1 MFIIL
6 SGSSGVGKNTVIKEM
21 QKTKK
26 DLVLM
31 PTFTTREKR
40 EGEVEG
46 MPYFYITKNDFQDK
60 IRENELIEYEF
71 IHNNY
76 YGSSFKVFDEYIKS
90 GKIIIKDI
98 GVEGAQNLCIKMKEH
113 TDMIK
118 VFLAI
123 PHKNELKKRLKGRG
137 EKQIALRLKRFDYEQ
152 KQKYKFDYI
161 INNINLQETSEYV
174 KKIITATQKDFFF
187 NKPIQKLNSYKI
199 KYYINK
205 LTSGKILRPVKI
217 AIYED
222 KIVVLSKPE
231 KLVASFICKIPV
243 AKLIVN
249 KKVDSNKFIY
259 NYIMENAEQQN

>member
-46 MPYFYITKNDFQDK
+46 MPYFYITKNAFQDK
-60 IRENELIEYEF
+60 IKENELIEYEF

-90 GKIIIKDI
+90 GKVIIKDI
-98 GVEGAQNLCIKMKEH
+98 GVEGAQNLCIKMKKH
-113 TDMIK
+113 TEMIK
-118 VFLAI
+118 IFLAI
-123 PHKNELKKRLKGRG
+123 PHKRELKKRLKGRG
-137 EKQIALRLKRFDYEQ
+137 EKQIELRLKRYDYEQ

-161 INNINLQETSEYV
+161 INNINLEQTSEYV
-174 KKIITATQKDFFF
+174 KTIINAKQYDFYFK
-187 NKPIQKLNSYKI
+187 KPIEQYNSYKI

-205 LTSGKILRPVKI
+205 LTSGKILKLVKI
-217 AIYED
+217 AISEN
-222 KIVVLSKPE
+222 KFLVLSHPE
-231 KLVASFICKIPV
+231 KLIASFVCNLPV
-243 AKLIVN
+243 AKLVIN

-259 NYIMENAEQQN
+259 NYGV